1 MSEWAYLIPP
11 KNVSLLW
18 RFVDESLISLGPG
31 EIQRKEAKF
40 TVLVGNR
47 EWMKRNFI
55 EVGVISLF
63 LSHYH
68 VVVVFVLG
76 AVAGSNPA
84 QFLYEKFKN
93 QRKYNLSIWILFIY
107 LSRCSFSPL
116 FWFYTLF
123 F

>member
-1 MSEWAYLIPP
+1 M
-11 KNVSLLW
+11 SLLW

-63 LSHYH
+63 LSHSH
-68 VVVVFVLG
+68 VVVVLILG

-93 QRKYNLSIWILFIY
+93 QRKYNLIIRILFIY
-107 LSRCSFSPL
+107 LSSCSFFPL
-116 FWFYTLF
+116 FLFCTLSF
-123 F
+123 